1 MEKDKYN
8 VLFVCLGNICRS
20 PSAEAV
26 FTACVARA
34 GLTDRIGVDS
44 AGIIGYH
51 AGEGADPRM
60 KRHASRRGYRLTS
73 ISRPVVAEDFDRF
86 DLVIG
91 MDDQNIRDLRRKAPQ
106 GKHRAE
112 IRRMTDF
119 SVRFDEIEVPDPY
132 YGGADG
138 FEYVLDL
145 LEDACEG
152 VLRYVEKQIEIR
164 K

>member
-1 MEKDKYN
+1 MENDKYK

-26 FTACVARA
+26 FKACVART
-34 GLTDRIGVDS
+34 GMEEQVEIDS
-44 AGIIGYH
+44 

-73 ISRPVVAEDFDRF
+73 ISRPVVAADFDRF
-86 DLVIG
+86 DLIIG
-91 MDDQNIRDLRRKAPQ
+91 MDDQNIRDLQRKAPHGQ
-106 GKHRAE
+106 HRAE
-112 IRRMTDF
+112 VRRMTDF
-119 SVRFDEIEVPDPY
+119 SVRFDETEVPDPY
-132 YGGADG
+132 YSGADG

-152 VLRYVEKQIEIR
+152 LLRYVEERIGEK
-164 K
+164 